1 MTSMQMKQHDLE
13 PALVLVAEDAAGMA
27 DFGQVGSWRILGKL
41 AGELV
46 VDGPPDTAVVDPE
59 NPARV
64 TLTRAWVSGE
74 TAALGEMRIEAEA
87 MWPGDRPQTFPPA
100 SYGTVRFYADLG

>member
-13 PALVLVAEDAAGMA
+13 PDLVLIAEDGAGLA
-27 DFGQVGSWRILGKL
+27 DFNDVVSWRILGKL

-46 VDGPPDTAVVDPE
+46 VDGPPDTFVVDPE
-59 NPARV
+59 NSAKV
-64 TLTRAWVSGE
+64 TLTRAWLAGE
-74 TAALGEMRIEAEA
+74 TSALGEMRVEVEA

-100 SYGTVRFYADLG
+100 SYETVRFYADLG